1 MLEINP
7 YYRPTASQLI
17 ESKIFDSIRVPRN
30 EKLEPYSNLKT
41 KVRIDHNEFKYDYE
55 ADVNPK
61 GDQKTMDVILMEII
75 EEASKIWK

>member
-55 ADVNPK
+55 SDVNPK

-75 EEASKIWK
+75 EEASKI